1 MLRRSLTGRHVC
13 AACLNASSKARR
25 VTRST
30 RHRPEDVKPMNKD
43 DLRELLV
50 LVINRQTMTLRA
62 EALEEEADVI
72 AVEAETGELFFLQIQ
87 RA

>member
-1 MLRRSLTGRHVC
+1 
-13 AACLNASSKARR
+13 
-25 VTRST
+25 
-30 RHRPEDVKPMNKD
+30 MNKD